1 MFSEAYNY
9 AMSGFFA
16 LIKFLP
22 PLHRELYFVLP
33 VLRKNAYNYNLK
45 NKFKE
50 GGILKMKKILTVLL
64 ALSVVFTYSFA
75 TAGTAFA
82 ATSASDANTKVT
94 AAQKEAKDTADK
106 ALATVAYANNYIAYV
121 GGVEASNDG
130 KTVSKTAVDAVAAEL
145 QNEINA
151 KL

>member
-45 NKFKE
+45 KE
-50 GGILKMKKILTVLL
+50 LTKREEILKWRK
-64 ALSVVFTYSFA
+64 S
-75 TAGTAFA
+75 
-82 ATSASDANTKVT
+82 
-94 AAQKEAKDTADK
+94 
-106 ALATVAYANNYIAYV
+106 
-121 GGVEASNDG
+121 
-130 KTVSKTAVDAVAAEL
+130 
-145 QNEINA
+145 
-151 KL
+151 